1 MLNFLIIGML
11 VLNVCKVFSGIG
23 MDINLK
29 AKDLDAE
36 LIKNN
41 SRDLYCSVTLVS
53 NRTLKVFLL
62 APYFLLH
69 PKK

>member
-1 MLNFLIIGML
+1 
-11 VLNVCKVFSGIG
+11 